1 MFGTIIGSMIWFL
14 VFLIAWL
21 SLSWIGI
28 AIVVGAIVIT
38 VLGIQS
44 MLNDMEEKRKVK

>member
-28 AIVVGAIVIT
+28 AIVVVAV
-38 VLGIQS
+38 GISAVGIIS
-44 MLNDMEEKRKVK
+44 MLNDMEEKEK

>member
-14 VFLIAWL
+14 VFFVAWL

-28 AIVVGAIVIT
+28 AIVVGAIGLTVI
-38 VLGIQS
+38 GIKS

>member
-1 MFGTIIGSMIWFL
+1 MFGTILGSMVWFL

>member
-44 MLNDMEEKRKVK
+44 MLNDMEEKGK

>member
-44 MLNDMEEKRKVK
+44 MLNDMEEKEK

>member
-14 VFLIAWL
+14 VFFVAWL

-28 AIVVGAIVIT
+28 AIVVGAIGLTVI
-38 VLGIQS
+38 GIKS
-44 MLNDMEEKRKVK
+44 MLSDMEQKGKVK

>member
-1 MFGTIIGSMIWFL
+1 MFGTILGSMIWFL

-44 MLNDMEEKRKVK
+44 MLNDMEEKGK

>member
-1 MFGTIIGSMIWFL
+1 MFGTIIGSMVWFL

>member
-1 MFGTIIGSMIWFL
+1 MFGTILGSMVWFL

-21 SLSWIGI
+21 SLGWVGI